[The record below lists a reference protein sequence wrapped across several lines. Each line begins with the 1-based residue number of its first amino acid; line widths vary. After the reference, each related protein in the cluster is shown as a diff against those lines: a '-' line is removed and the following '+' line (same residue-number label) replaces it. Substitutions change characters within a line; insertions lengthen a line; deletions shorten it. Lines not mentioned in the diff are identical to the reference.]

1 MYGPQI
7 VDIMGQEPQYIGT
20 DPRAQAAVAELM
32 QGDPAIIGYDPEYYG
47 ARPARTPYGG
57 MPPRLAAA
65 RPYPHPYARQPG
77 ALAPMA
83 PQAQG
88 PHAWSQ
94 PQFHRPEAPLP
105 PPQGAAVVDRPATTR
120 YDRALPVRQNAVAVG
135 ATVSIPVTP
144 QVLFTPDRFIIPS
157 NIAQNFDVQDINIAT
172 ISMLVGNQG
181 AGLPGRF
188 FQENVDTIKL
198 KWPTLTP
205 GMQVIVSVQ
214 NVGGAVLDFKAA
226 FFGVSAM

>member
-7 VDIMGQEPQYIGT
+7 VDIMGQEPQYIGA

-47 ARPARTPYGG
+47 APPARSFG
-57 MPPRLAAA
+57 MVPRQQAGRGYPQAYPQRQLAQA
-65 RPYPHPYARQPG
+65 PG
-77 ALAPMA
+77 AGGRGYAT
-83 PQAQG
+83 
-88 PHAWSQ
+88 
-94 PQFHRPEAPLP
+94 PQFATPG
-105 PPQGAAVVDRPATTR
+105 PQGAAVIDRPATTR
-120 YDRALPVRQNAVAVG
+120 YDRALPVRQNAIAVG
-135 ATVSIPVTP
+135 ATASIPVTP

-214 NVGGAVLDFKAA
+214 NVGGAVIDFKAA